1 MKDPVDHARTT
12 RPHAGESLKDG
23 TNAPGLVAVA
33 LAVATLVVSLYF
45 FASGQPDTGG
55 VTLVIAAVLAV
66 AGGAWLFVRHRR
78 IRSRELAYLDTHPGE
93 PRTPPTS

>member
-12 RPHAGESLKDG
+12 RPHAGESFKDG
-23 TNAPGLVAVA
+23 TNAPGLVALA

-45 FASGQPDTGG
+45 FAEAQPDTGG
-55 VTLVIAAVLAV
+55 VTLAIAAVLAV
-66 AGGAWLFVRHRR
+66 VGGAWLFTRHRR
-78 IRSRELAYLDTHPGE
+78 IRRRELDYLHSHPGE

>member
-12 RPHAGESLKDG
+12 RPHAGESFKDG
-23 TNAPGLVAVA
+23 TNAPGLVALG

-45 FASGQPDTGG
+45 FASGESDTAG
-55 VTLVIAAVLAV
+55 VILAISAVLAV
-66 AGGAWLFVRHRR
+66 VGAVWLFLRHRR
-78 IRSRELAYLDTHPGE
+78 VRRRELDYQQTHPGA

>member
-45 FASGQPDTGG
+45 FASGDPGTGG
-55 VTLVIAAVLAV
+55 VILLLAAVLAV
-66 AGGAWLFVRHRR
+66 VGGAWLFVRHRR
-78 IRSRELAYLDTHPGE
+78 IRQRELEFLQAHPGE

>member
-12 RPHAGESLKDG
+12 RPHAGESFKDG

-45 FASGQPDTGG
+45 FASGQTGTGG
-55 VTLVIAAVLAV
+55 VTLVIAAVLGV
-66 AGGAWLFVRHRR
+66 GGGAWLFVRHRR
-78 IRSRELAYLDTHPGE
+78 IRSRELDYLHAHPGE

>member
-12 RPHAGESLKDG
+12 RPHAGETFKDG
-23 TNAPGLVAVA
+23 TNAPGLVAVG

-45 FASGQPDTGG
+45 FADGRADTGG
-55 VTLVIAAVLAV
+55 VALAIAAVLAV
-66 AGGAWLFVRHRR
+66 GGGAWLYARHRR
-78 IRSRELAYLDTHPGE
+78 IRRRELDYLDTHPGA